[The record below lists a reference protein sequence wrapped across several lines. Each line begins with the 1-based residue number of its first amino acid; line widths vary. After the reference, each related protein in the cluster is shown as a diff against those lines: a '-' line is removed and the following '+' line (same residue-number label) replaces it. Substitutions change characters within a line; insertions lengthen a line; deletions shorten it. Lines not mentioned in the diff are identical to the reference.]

1 MRHSLLVLLLASVTL
16 AGCATE
22 KAQAPTAK
30 RKAPAAD
37 LHSQQEAEQA
47 RLQRWLDEHQPRLQ
61 AAVKDSAF
69 EVRREAHVLI
79 VTAPADSTFNP
90 DRPHMLVPASLA
102 PLTRLA
108 KELEKDPEAAV
119 LILGHAD
126 SSGNAKHNDELSGQ
140 RAQAVASIF
149 RLTGFQRDRLSLKGL
164 GSLMPRA
171 ANDSLAGRKL
181 NRRVEMI
188 VTPRHTLEERLAYFS
203 QPQPAARNWPAPI
216 CRPRAPA
223 RPTPRPRAKP
233 PASPE

>member
-203 QPQPAARNWPAPI
+203 QAQPAAPQLASADLPAK
-216 CRPRAPA
+216 RASKA
-223 RPTPRPRAKP
+223 NAKAKSKTTSQP
-233 PASPE
+233 

>member
-108 KELEKDPEAAV
+108 KDQHGSLGV
-119 LILGHAD
+119 LFQLLGQA
-126 SSGNAKHNDELSGQ
+126 GQ
-140 RAQAVASIF
+140 RRQCQAQRRTEWPAGPG
-149 RLTGFQRDRLSLKGL
+149 RGLDLPPDRL
-164 GSLMPRA
+164 
-171 ANDSLAGRKL
+171 
-181 NRRVEMI
+181 
-188 VTPRHTLEERLAYFS
+188 
-203 QPQPAARNWPAPI
+203 PA
-216 CRPRAPA
+216 
-223 RPTPRPRAKP
+223 
-233 PASPE
+233 